1 LVSVAIA
8 IQGGNGDKISLEPT
22 SDFVL
27 TSGVSGF
34 GIPPTEVRIDQS
46 AADGGVWRRT
56 RRGIRVLDLPI
67 VIFGT
72 DRTDVEDKLRRL
84 ARLLQDVNG
93 PTSVI
98 AEYDSGESWALA
110 GHYVGGAETQ
120 FGSDA
125 NNYFCRWVITLNC
138 PEPYWIRSESESY
151 TVNAGVTGRSIIP
164 DLAELRLT
172 SGQALGVLSVENA
185 GDVPAYPTWVIKG
198 PADSVVITNADGIGF
213 TYTEAIALG
222 VTITIDAFAG
232 TVKNQLGANL
242 YSALSTSPKMF
253 SIPTGTSTVSINAIN
268 ATSATSI
275 QLFFQPRKEVVH

>member
-1 LVSVAIA
+1 MVNVAIS
-8 IQGGNGDKISLEPT
+8 IQGGNGDKISLEAT
-22 SDFVL
+22 SDYVL
-27 TSGVSGF
+27 TTGVSGF

-67 VIFGT
+67 VIFGS
-72 DRTDVEDKLRRL
+72 DRSDVENKLRRL
-84 ARLLQDVNG
+84 AVLLQDVTG
-93 PTSVI
+93 PTSII
-98 AEYDSGESWALA
+98 AEYDNGESWVLS

-125 NNYFCRWVITLNC
+125 NDHFCRWVITLNC
-138 PEPYWIRSESESY
+138 PDPYWIRGASQSY

-172 SGQALGVLSVENA
+172 SGQALGTLSVENS
-185 GDVPAYPTWVIKG
+185 GDVPSYPTWVITG
-198 PADSVVITNADGIGF
+198 PADSVVITNQQGLGF
-213 TYTEAIALG
+213 TYTEAIPAG
-222 VTITIDAFAG
+222 TVITIDSFAG
-232 TVKNQLGANL
+232 TVKNQLGVNKYA
-242 YSALSTSPKMF
+242 ALSVSPKMF

-275 QLFFQPRKEVVH
+275 KLFFQPRKEVVH